1 MYKIPSTEASN
12 KPLLEWVRDF
22 GFERVFISF
31 GTCTES
37 EIEYAKNIL
46 DPNTTVAMHCVS
58 SYPCPANIVNLNR
71 LEFLKS
77 IFKNVGY
84 SGHFDGI
91 DDGVAACA
99 LGAEFIEK
107 HFTIDK
113 SLPGRDNKFAL
124 DEAQMTQLCNTASNI
139 SSMLSTSNNS
149 FMEAELSMR
158 DEYRGRWDG

>member
-1 MYKIPSTEASN
+1 MSGFAILALSVFSSVSELALNQKSN
-12 KPLLEWVRDF
+12 MQ
-22 GFERVFISF
+22 
-31 GTCTES
+31 
-37 EIEYAKNIL
+37 NIL

-149 FMEAELSMR
+149 F
-158 DEYRGRWDG
+158 

>member
-1 MYKIPSTEASN
+1 MGEHHCPCHCDRRHGPHQRKG
-12 KPLLEWVRDF
+12 RDDRNLP
-22 GFERVFISF
+22 GPRKVHHALGHGNIKRARRV
-31 GTCTES
+31 
-37 EIEYAKNIL
+37 
-46 DPNTTVAMHCVS
+46 
-58 SYPCPANIVNLNR
+58 
-71 LEFLKS
+71 
-77 IFKNVGY
+77 
-84 SGHFDGI
+84 GI

-99 LGAEFIEK
+99 LGAKFIEK

-124 DEAQMTQLCNTASNI
+124 DEAQMTQLCDTASNI